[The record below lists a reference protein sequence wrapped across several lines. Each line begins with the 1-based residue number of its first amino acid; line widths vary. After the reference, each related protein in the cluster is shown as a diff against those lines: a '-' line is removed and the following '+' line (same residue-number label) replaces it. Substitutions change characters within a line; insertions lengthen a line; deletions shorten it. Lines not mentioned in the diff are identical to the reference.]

1 MNDTAQFDFNSS
13 NFFYFLK
20 KWRKLLIIV
29 ALAAIVLS
37 WFFSLP
43 LFITPKYQ
51 STVIMF
57 PTSTNSVSKALL
69 SNTYGNKQDILE
81 FGDEEQAE
89 QLLQILNSNI
99 IRTKV
104 IRDFHLMNHYGIDSN
119 ANFKMTRLYREYDNN
134 ITFKRTEYMAVQV
147 SVLDKDP
154 QMAADIANT
163 IADLVDSTKNQMIH
177 ERAMEGFKIVE
188 AEYKERK
195 ANMKLLE
202 DSLTVLRKLG
212 VQDYETQAEM
222 LNRQMAIEIA
232 RNNKAGIAALESR
245 LAILAQYGS
254 AYVAVRDAL
263 VSEDKEVSVLKS
275 KYAEAK
281 VDAKQI
287 LPQKF
292 IVNNAYKAEKKT
304 YPVRWLIVVITL
316 FSSLLLAVL
325 VIIAFENLPQ
335 QGVIEKKNNGSYPQ

>member
-1 MNDTAQFDFNSS
+1 MNDTSQFDFNSS
-13 NFFYFLK
+13 NFFVFLK
-20 KWRKLLIIV
+20 KWRKVLMV
-29 ALAAIVLS
+29 VGMAAIVLS
-37 WFFSLP
+37 WLFSSP
-43 LFITPKYQ
+43 LFITPKFQ

-99 IRTKV
+99 IRTRV
-104 IRDFHLMNHYGIDSN
+104 IHDFKLMNHYDIDSN
-119 ANFKMTRLYREYDNN
+119 GSYKMTRLYKEYDNN
-134 ITFKRTEYMAVQV
+134 ITFRRTEYMAVQV
-147 SVLDKDP
+147 TVLDKDP

-163 IADLVDSTKNQMIH
+163 IANLVDSTKNQMIH
-177 ERAMEGFKIVE
+177 ERAMEGYKIVE

-212 VQDYETQAEM
+212 IQDYETQAEM
-222 LNRQMAIEIA
+222 LNRQLAIEIA
-232 RNNKAGIAALESR
+232 RSNKAGILALEAR
-245 LAILAQYGS
+245 LSILAQYGS
-254 AYVAVRDAL
+254 AYVAIRDAL
-263 VSEDKEVSVLKS
+263 VSEDKEMSVLKS

-292 IVNNAYKAEKKT
+292 IVNSAFKAEKKT
-304 YPVRWLIVVITL
+304 YPVRWLIIL
-316 FSSLLLAVL
+316 ISIFSSLLLAVL
-325 VIIAFENLPQ
+325 VIIAIENIPQ
-335 QGVIEKKNNGSYPQ
+335 QGIAEKKNA